1 MYTLSTKAFKL
12 CSKRFL
18 GAGGLVWGMGE
29 RRLKTMKKD
38 EALVKAVVALI
49 EKERNAN
56 EGIFVG
62 SSELDE
68 VIGTLISLADDKEQ
82 VIEHTSKEM

>member
-1 MYTLSTKAFKL
+1 M
-12 CSKRFL
+12 R
-18 GAGGLVWGMGE
+18 E
-29 RRLKTMKKD
+29 RRLKAMKKD

-62 SSELDE
+62 SPELDE

>member
-1 MYTLSTKAFKL
+1 
-12 CSKRFL
+12 
-18 GAGGLVWGMGE
+18 MGE

>member
-1 MYTLSTKAFKL
+1 
-12 CSKRFL
+12 
-18 GAGGLVWGMGE
+18 MGE
-29 RRLKTMKKD
+29 RRLKSYEKKD

-62 SSELDE
+62 SPELDE

-82 VIEHTSKEM
+82 VIEHTSKRNVTT